1 MKKLYAFFVITLV
14 LATSAYA
21 GTGGTE
27 LNDFWTWISD
37 ALSGTL
43 GKLAA
48 AGVLG
53 ASVFTLVRGAILF
66 GIFLFVL
73 ALGLALI
80 PTIIDNRYTLTFI
93 GF

>member
-1 MKKLYAFFVITLV
+1 MKRLVALLV
-14 LATSAYA
+14 LLSAGSAFA
-21 GTGGTE
+21 GTGGAE

-53 ASVFTLVRGAILF
+53 ASVFTLVRGGILF

-73 ALGLALI
+73 ALGIAII
-80 PTIIDNRYTLTFI
+80 PTVIDNRYTLSLL

>member
-1 MKKLYAFFVITLV
+1 MSKTTLLSLFIFVAL
-14 LATSAYA
+14 SFA
-21 GTGGTE
+21 GTGGAE

-53 ASVFTLVRGAILF
+53 ASVFTLVRGGILF

-73 ALGLALI
+73 ALGIAII
-80 PTIIDNRYTLTFI
+80 PTVIDNRYTLSFL